1 MKLKVQ
7 QQNEETFLCK
17 CFFFTMG
24 IGRWRDL
31 VRRPPMDIVIIFLL
45 KGFTPHFVLTII
57 ISPSSSSSHRYN
69 TIVGLLQI
77 QSGESDE
84 MHTICDTLDSQIMQ

>member
-1 MKLKVQ
+1 
-7 QQNEETFLCK
+7 
-17 CFFFTMG
+17 
-24 IGRWRDL
+24 
-31 VRRPPMDIVIIFLL
+31 MDIVIMFLL

-57 ISPSSSSSHRYN
+57 ISPSSSHRCILLYN

-84 MHTICDTLDSQIMQ
+84 MHTICDTLVSQIM